1 MVKLLE
7 EVLEERKKRS
17 GIEQKKGQKGM
28 IDLLIEAEDENGK
41 KLEDVHIIDL
51 LIINLLAGHESSAH
65 ASMWAVL
72 YLNRHPEMLQKAK
85 VSFFF

>member
-1 MVKLLE
+1 
-7 EVLEERKKRS
+7 
-17 GIEQKKGQKGM
+17 M

-72 YLNRHPEMLQKAK
+72 YLNQHPEMLQKAK
-85 VSFFF
+85 VSFFFVTFFINFIYKFILRFV